1 MDFGQLLNQR
11 ILGNRVE
18 NIVWCVG
25 ILLFGFLLKR
35 VASLL
40 ISRLLF
46 RLVKKESENLPV
58 NDFMILLRR
67 PLEMLI
73 TLIFLYTAF
82 SFLRFPPEWNIAP
95 TSQFGLRLVL
105 LRLYQVM
112 MIFTITWIVMR
123 FVDFFAM
130 VFTRRAELN
139 ESALSIQLIP
149 FTREVA
155 KVFIVLCSVFIV
167 LGVIFNLDV
176 GSIVAGLGIGGLA
189 VALAGKESLENL
201 FASFTI
207 FLDRPFTVGEV
218 VQVGGLSGKVEKV
231 GFRSTRI
238 RTLDKSTLTIPNKML
253 IDQPLD
259 NMTQR
264 RFRRANLQICITY
277 DTPIPVMR
285 TSCEEVRQ
293 AISEK
298 ELTKSEPAV
307 VHFTDF
313 GESSLNITVIYFVE
327 TADWMEFS
335 KVREEINYRI
345 IEIVS
350 QNGAQF
356 AFPTRTVHVE
366 EIERTFLVRDKE

>member
-1 MDFGQLLNQR
+1 MDFGQFLNQR
-11 ILGNRVE
+11 VLDNRVE
-18 NIVWCVG
+18 NILWCVG

-35 VASLL
+35 VASQL

-46 RLVKKESENLPV
+46 RLVKNESENLPV
-58 NDFMILLRR
+58 SEFLVLLRQ
-67 PLEMLI
+67 PVEMFISLV
-73 TLIFLYTAF
+73 FLYTAF
-82 SFLRFPPEWNIAP
+82 SFLRFPPDWNLVP
-95 TSQFGLRLVL
+95 TSRFGLRLVL
-105 LRLYQVM
+105 LRCYQVV

-123 FVDFFAM
+123 FVDFFAL
-130 VFTRRAELN
+130 VFTKRAERN

-149 FTREVA
+149 FMREVA
-155 KVFIVLCSVFIV
+155 KVLIVLCAVFIV
-167 LGVIFNLDV
+167 LGVTFSLDV

-207 FLDRPFTVGEV
+207 FLDRPFTVGEI
-218 VQVGGLSGKVEKV
+218 VQVGSISGKVEKV

-264 RFRRANLQICITY
+264 RFRRANMQICLTY
-277 DTPIPVMR
+277 DTPVQVMR
-285 TSCEEVRQ
+285 TISEELRV
-293 AISEK
+293 AVSEK
-298 ELTKSEPAV
+298 ELTKSEPAI

-327 TADWMEFS
+327 TADWVEFT

-345 IEIVS
+345 IEIVKH
-350 QNGAQF
+350 NGAQF
-356 AFPTRTVHVE
+356 AFPTRTIHVE
-366 EIERTFLVRDKE
+366 EVERTFLVRDKE